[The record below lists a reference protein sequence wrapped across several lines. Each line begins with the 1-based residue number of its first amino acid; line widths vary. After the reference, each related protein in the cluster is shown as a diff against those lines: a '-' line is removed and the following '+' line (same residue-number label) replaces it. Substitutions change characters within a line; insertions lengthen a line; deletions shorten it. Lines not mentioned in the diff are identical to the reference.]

1 MDRQGQISKVRHM
14 SADTIPNTAG
24 STTNSPTPIESG
36 SLLTPQNDK
45 SQNATT
51 PSAQTHTT
59 QTPAGAGP
67 SPSFDPSLMAAV

>member
-1 MDRQGQISKVRHM
+1 M

-59 QTPAGAGP
+59 QTPAGAGL
-67 SPSFDPSLMAAV
+67 SPSFDPALMTAV